1 MIDPK
6 TLKKPPKTKPLTQAE
21 KFRHL
26 REQNEALAL
35 LVSEFELVIML

>member
-21 KFRHL
+21 KYAYL
-26 REQNEALAL
+26 KAKNEALGL